1 MLELV
6 GMNLWQYLL
15 VLAVASA
22 LTIKLVLK
30 PKRVKPALLLGLFL
44 ALLDFAVQNL
54 AAYKN
59 LWYSSGSLLFL
70 GAVPVEVFLIAILAG
85 FTYRIVFSRGFDLKF
100 AFASSLLIATVAVG
114 LEAFLINEKL
124 LYYANWNSW
133 LALTAYFAVFMAL
146 NYLNTRVE

>member
-1 MLELV
+1 
-6 GMNLWQYLL
+6 MNLWQYLL
-15 VLAVASA
+15 VLALASA

-30 PKRVKPALLLGLFL
+30 PKRVRSALLLGLFL

-85 FTYRIVFSRGFDLKF
+85 FTYRLVFCKGFDVKF
-100 AFASSLLIATVAVG
+100 AFASSLFIASVAVG
-114 LEAFLINEKL
+114 LEALLISERL
-124 LYYANWNSW
+124 LAYGSWNSW
-133 LALTAYFAVFMAL
+133 YGLGSYFTVFFVL
-146 NYLNTRVE
+146 NYLNSKIS